1 MFDAFQSTYETQNNI
16 DLELQYIISN
26 PMAFLAEMQGCTMY
40 FQPSM
45 TQEDSSD
52 FVEAAVKEV
61 NGHVD
66 NAHWNVVP
74 INSVTEY
81 TDILTSVWSMQ
92 RKINI
97 DTNEISKNKA
107 RLNVHRGKQTF
118 GKNYFDTYTP
128 VITWFVI
135 RFIIICDIDLNCQI
149 HQVDFIMA

>member
-1 MFDAFQSTYETQNNI
+1 MV
-16 DLELQYIISN
+16 
-26 PMAFLAEMQGCTMY
+26 FLDDMQEDTMY
-40 FQPSM
+40 FHKAMAQGK
-45 TQEDSSD
+45 SD
-52 FVEAAVKEV
+52 GFVEAVVKEV